1 MKDVKNEDWP
11 ILGICQ
17 GLEVVSILFG
27 EDDIQ
32 TLDEIVIYGESRPV
46 NWAVSNVSEESVL
59 F

>member
-1 MKDVKNEDWP
+1 MKDVKGEDWP

-17 GLEVVSILFG
+17 GLEVISVLFG

-46 NWAVSNVSEESVL
+46 NWAV
-59 F
+59 